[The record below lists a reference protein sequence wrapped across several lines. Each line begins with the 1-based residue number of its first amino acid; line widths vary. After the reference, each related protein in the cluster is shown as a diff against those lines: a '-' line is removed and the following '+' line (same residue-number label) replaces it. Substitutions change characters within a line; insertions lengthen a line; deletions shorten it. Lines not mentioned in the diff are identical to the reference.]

1 MSIKIYAND
10 SIHIPSFHV
19 STNVGTG
26 GNGYS
31 DGPIINKT
39 ISNIDQSNSAGST
52 NTNTV
57 DDPHHVQQSIEA
69 NTHAWQSNTATVDQQ
84 ANVMAGI
91 GGAGGSGNMV
101 ADDGNVQFDLGST
114 IHV

>member
-39 ISNIDQSNSAGST
+39 ISDISQSNTAGST
-52 NTNTV
+52 NTV
-57 DDPHHVQQSIEA
+57 DPSHHVDIDA
-69 NTHAWQSNTATVDQQ
+69 NTHAHQSNSATVDQQ

-101 ADDGNVQFDLGST
+101 VDSGDVSFDLGSQ

>member
-19 STNVGTG
+19 TTNVGTG

-39 ISNIDQSNSAGST
+39 ISDISQSNTAGS
-52 NTNTV
+52 TNTV
-57 DDPHHVQQSIEA
+57 DDPNKLHLSIDA
-69 NTHAWQSNTATVDQQ
+69 NTHADQSNYATVDQQ

-101 ADDGNVQFDLGST
+101 VDSGDVSFDLGSQ

>member
-39 ISNIDQSNSAGST
+39 ISDISQSNTAGS
-52 NTNTV
+52 TNTV
-57 DDPHHVQQSIEA
+57 DDPQKLHLSIDA
-69 NTHAWQSNTATVDQQ
+69 NTHADQSNSATVDQQ

-91 GGAGGSGNMV
+91 GGAGGSDNIV
-101 ADDGNVQFDLGST
+101 ADSGNVSFDLGST